1 MVLLDD
7 ALEDLQFL
15 ARRYEELPEL
25 NHAVH
30 RESLDIAIIAVMEK
44 MKVNDAAIGKTIG
57 E

>member
-30 RESLDIAIIAVMEK
+30 RESLDIAIMAVMEK